1 MKYAWITEAGKFA
14 HSMKLLGKP
23 CRYFVE
29 ETLKAMDFE
38 LLDSPVSVQAKG
50 EDVVLAIREDAVCM
64 DGDFICDLLPE
75 ADAVPF
81 LVTDLEEDKPL
92 AFLMNGN
99 VFAKLMKGKDEL
111 PSLESLMEDVEKE
124 GFSVNTLGED
134 EKDLGCMPIIDGNT
148 YQFAFSNL
156 NNQIISCH
164 MEAGVVFLNADTT
177 IVEPDVEIG
186 AGTIIYP
193 GNILQGETRI
203 GEGCTLYPNNRMSN
217 ANVGSG
223 VTVEG
228 SILLDCTVGD
238 RTTVGPYAYLRPKT
252 VIGEG
257 CRIGDFV
264 EIKNSNIDNGT
275 KVSHLAYVG
284 DSDLGKGINVSC
296 GVVFSNYDGKTKNRC
311 VVEDNAFLGCNCNL
325 VAPVHVG
332 KNAYLAAGSTV
343 VENVPEDA
351 LLIARARGTI
361 KEDWVKRRKE
371 AGKL

>member
-14 HSMKLLGKP
+14 HSMNLLGKP
-23 CRYFVE
+23 CRYYVE
-29 ETLKAMDFE
+29 KTLKNIGFDLMETPASFE
-38 LLDSPVSVQAKG
+38 VKG
-50 EDVVLAIREDAVCM
+50 ADMVVAIREDAVCM
-64 DGDFICDLLPE
+64 DGEFLTDLLTE
-75 ADAVPF
+75 ADAIPF
-81 LVTDLEEDKPL
+81 LVPDLEEGKPL

-99 VFAKLMKGKDEL
+99 VFNKLIKGKDAL
-111 PSLESLMEDVEKE
+111 PALDCLMEDVKKA
-124 GFSVNTLGED
+124 GFSVHTMGED
-134 EKDLGCMPIIDGNT
+134 EVDLECMPITDGNT
-148 YQFAFSNL
+148 YQFAFTAVNDE
-156 NNQIISCH
+156 NIGRH
-164 MEAGVVFLNADTT
+164 MENGVVFLNADNT

-186 AGTIIYP
+186 EGTIVYP
-193 GNILQGETRI
+193 GNILQGNTRI
-203 GEGCTLYPNNRMSN
+203 GQGCTLYPNNRMNN
-217 ANVGSG
+217 AVVGDY
-223 VTVEG
+223 VTVES
-228 SILLDCTVGD
+228 SILLDCSVGE
-238 RTTVGPYAYLRPKT
+238 RTTVGPYAYLRPKAN
-252 VIGEG
+252 IGNG

-264 EIKNSNIDNGT
+264 EIKNSNIDDGT

-332 KNAYLAAGSTV
+332 RNAYLAAGSTV

-361 KEDWVKRRKE
+361 KDGWVKRRKE